1 VIITDSIIVLYWCI
15 STVVEVGGRQ
25 YCCEDGPD
33 TVSCYTGVSTV
44 VEVGGR
50 RYCCEDCPDTDPSL
64 SREASMAVDDDLQG
78 PYTSA
83 SDPKMR

>member
-1 VIITDSIIVLYWCI
+1 MALYL
-15 STVVEVGGRQ
+15 
-25 YCCEDGPD
+25 
-33 TVSCYTGVSTV
+33 CYTV

-78 PYTSA
+78 PYTS
-83 SDPKMR
+83 PCVIRVCNV